1 MVKVAPS
8 ILSADFSRLGQE
20 VSDICK
26 DGADFIHVDVMDGHF
41 VPNLTFGAMVLKSIK
56 PYSTV
61 PIDVHLMISNPR
73 DYLKSFVLAGA
84 NRLTIHQEING
95 NVGKML
101 SEIRSMGAKAGLC
114 LKPQTPVAAIEPYL
128 DLLDLVLVMTVEPGF
143 GGQSFMED
151 KLPKITA
158 LRKIIGD
165 RPIDIEVDGGI
176 NDKTGQ
182 AAVLAGAD
190 VLIAGN
196 YIFKAE
202 NRKKAIRKLKGKK
215 E

>member
-26 DGADFIHVDVMDGHF
+26 DGADFIHVDIMDGHF

-61 PIDVHLMISNPR
+61 PIDVHLMISNPK
-73 DYLKSFVLAGA
+73 DYLKTFVLAGA

-95 NVGKML
+95 NIGKML
-101 SEIRSMGAKAGLC
+101 SEIRSLGVKAGLC
-114 LKPQTPVAAIEPYL
+114 LKPQTPVEVIEPYL

-158 LRKIIGD
+158 LRKMIGD